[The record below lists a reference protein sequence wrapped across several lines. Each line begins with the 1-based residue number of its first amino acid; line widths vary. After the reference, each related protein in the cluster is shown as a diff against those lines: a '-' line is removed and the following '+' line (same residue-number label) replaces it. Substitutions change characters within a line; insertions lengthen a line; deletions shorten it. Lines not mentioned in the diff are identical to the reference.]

1 MVCFCLKHPN
11 FHVMMMRRWIG
22 FWLVGCALLVVPEA
36 LSQTAPS
43 RKARKAYDEAL
54 EAYRFQAYSL
64 SEAALDRAIR
74 KSPRYVDAWF
84 LKAQLHRDLE
94 RDDVVEVL
102 KHALSLDGEKF
113 PFGWVELAQ
122 IQWER
127 GLYVEG
133 LATLDILSDKA
144 LPLTS
149 EVQEKRRWVEA
160 GLRHSVAAENRGHD
174 DAPATLLDGA
184 LNTEAEEYYGALDLT
199 GERMVFTRH
208 GVTDAVELQ
217 LPGVAGGEDFYE
229 SFKRADGAWSPP
241 VPLRGINTRMNEGA
255 PALSGDGTLMVF
267 AACETLR
274 DGYGPRQGKGSCDLF
289 ESEWDSR
296 ANRWSLGKNLGAPNS
311 AGWESQPTLSAD
323 GNTLIFAKSARG
335 NSAPSDLVISHRLE
349 NGGWSSPKPLSGL
362 VNTSRIEESPFLH
375 PDGMT
380 LYFSSDGHPGLGRL
394 DVFVSRRQEDG
405 SWGQPV
411 NLGPGIN
418 SFNKDNSLM
427 VLPQG
432 GVAMFASTKEGGD
445 LDFWEV
451 TLPSFG
457 TPLDVVPLRGM
468 VVDAIS
474 GERLEAQVEL
484 VDLETGQSLGSL
496 TSTVDGGFTLPM
508 PEGGACSFGAIAPG
522 HLFGMTT
529 FDMRNKATTPDPFVQ
544 IELPRIETGSTFRL
558 EAIQFE
564 TGKADLRKAYQ
575 AGCERMA
582 QWMKTNPGV
591 QVMVVG
597 HTDNVGSAEG
607 NLTLSHERAESV
619 KAHLVGRGVASGR
632 IQVEGRGDAEP
643 VGSNDTEEGRA
654 ANRRVVV
661 QILDIE

>member
-1 MVCFCLKHPN
+1 
-11 FHVMMMRRWIG
+11 MMMRRWIG
-22 FWLVGCALLVVPEA
+22 LWLVGCALLVVPEA

-74 KSPRYVDAWF
+74 KSPGYVDAWF

-122 IQWER
+122 IQWEG

-133 LATLDILSDKA
+133 LATLDILGDKA

-149 EVQEKRRWVEA
+149 EMQEKRRWVEA
-160 GLRHSVAAENRGHD
+160 GLRHSVAAVNRGHD

-208 GVTDAVELQ
+208 GVTDALELQ

-289 ESEWDSR
+289 ESQWDSR
-296 ANRWSLGKNLGAPNS
+296 ANQWSLGKNLGAPNS

-323 GNTLIFAKSARG
+323 GNTLIFAKSDRG

-349 NGGWSSPKPLSGL
+349 NGGWSSPKPLPGL

-457 TPLDVVPLRGM
+457 TPLDVVPLRGV

-522 HLFGMTT
+522 HLFGITT

-544 IELPRIETGSTFRL
+544 IELPRIETGSAFRL

>member
-1 MVCFCLKHPN
+1 MVCFCPKHPN

-22 FWLVGCALLVVPEA
+22 LWLVGCALLVVPKA

-74 KSPRYVDAWF
+74 KSPGYVDAWF

-133 LATLDILSDKA
+133 LATLDILGDKA

-149 EVQEKRRWVEA
+149 EMQEKRRWVEA
-160 GLRHSVAAENRGHD
+160 GLRHSVAAVNRGHD

-296 ANRWSLGKNLGAPNS
+296 ANQWSLGKNLGAPNS

-349 NGGWSSPKPLSGL
+349 NGGWSSPKPLPGL

-457 TPLDVVPLRGM
+457 TPLDVVPLRGV

>member
-1 MVCFCLKHPN
+1 
-11 FHVMMMRRWIG
+11 MMMRRWIG
-22 FWLVGCALLVVPEA
+22 LWLVGCALLVVPEA

-74 KSPRYVDAWF
+74 KSPGYVDAWF

-133 LATLDILSDKA
+133 LATLDILGDKA

-149 EVQEKRRWVEA
+149 EMQEKRRWVEA
-160 GLRHSVAAENRGHD
+160 GLRHSVAAVNRGHD

-255 PALSGDGTLMVF
+255 PALSGEGTLMVF

-289 ESEWDSR
+289 ESQWDSR
-296 ANRWSLGKNLGAPNS
+296 ANQWSLGKNLGAPNS

-323 GNTLIFAKSARG
+323 GNTLIFAKSDRG

-349 NGGWSSPKPLSGL
+349 NGGWSSPKPLPGL

-457 TPLDVVPLRGM
+457 TPLDVVPLRGV

-522 HLFGMTT
+522 HLFGITT

-544 IELPRIETGSTFRL
+544 IELPRIETGSAFRL

>member
-1 MVCFCLKHPN
+1 
-11 FHVMMMRRWIG
+11 MMMRRWIG
-22 FWLVGCALLVVPEA
+22 PWLVGCSLLVVPEA

-54 EAYRFQAYSL
+54 EAHRFQAYSL

-74 KSPRYVDAWF
+74 KSPGYVDAWF

-133 LATLDILSDKA
+133 LATLDILGDKA

-149 EVQEKRRWVEA
+149 EMQEKRRWVEA
-160 GLRHSVAAENRGHD
+160 GLRHSVAAVNRGHD

-296 ANRWSLGKNLGAPNS
+296 ANQWSLGKNLGAPNS

-349 NGGWSSPKPLSGL
+349 NGGWSSPKPLPGL

-418 SFNKDNSLM
+418 SFNKDNSLV

-457 TPLDVVPLRGM
+457 TPLDVVPLRGV

-529 FDMRNKATTPDPFVQ
+529 FDMRYKATTPSPFVQ

-597 HTDNVGSAEG
+597 HTDNVGSVEG